1 MKFIITREKLLSA
14 LQNVYGV
21 VEKRQSLPI
30 LSNVLLNLG
39 NEHLSITAT
48 DMEVELVSEV
58 AVGTAK
64 EAGETTVPARKLLS
78 ICKALPQDSEINFS
92 AKDRRASIRSGR
104 SRFSLSTLDAL
115 DFPNTELAS
124 EVVKLVVQPASLK
137 QLLDMTQFAMA
148 HDDVRYYLNGLL
160 LEVDGDRLR
169 LVATD
174 GHRLAKGELRLE
186 QPVEGEFRQAIVP
199 RKAVVEL
206 GRLLSEGNETV
217 ELAVAAQSLQLVL
230 GGVRFSTKLVDG
242 QYPDYRG
249 VIPDLE
255 DNQRILEADRSM
267 LRQGLARAAILSNEK
282 YRTVRIALSAGELK
296 VVANNPEQEEAEEV
310 IDVDYSA
317 ETMEIGFNVTYLL
330 DVLAAIPSDR
340 VRFYFGEA
348 DRSCLVRG
356 LDVDDCEYVVMPIR
370 L

>member
-1 MKFIITREKLLSA
+1 MKFIITRETLLSA

-30 LSNVLLNLG
+30 LSNVLLSLD
-39 NEHLSITAT
+39 EEQLSITAT
-48 DMEVELVSEV
+48 DMEVELVSKI
-58 AVGTAK
+58 AVSAVK
-64 EAGETTVPARKLLS
+64 ETGETTVPARKLLS
-78 ICKALPQDSEINFS
+78 ICKALPADTEINFS
-92 AKDRRASIRSGR
+92 SKDRRASIRAGR

-115 DFPNTELAS
+115 DFPNTEAVS
-124 EVVKLVVQPASLK
+124 EVVKLVVKPGPLK
-137 QLLDMTQFAMA
+137 QLLDTTQFAMA

-160 LEVDGDRLR
+160 LEVDGGTLR

-206 GRLLSEGNETV
+206 GRLLAEGCETV
-217 ELAVAAQSLQLVL
+217 ELAVGAQSLQLAL

-255 DNQRILEADRSM
+255 DNQRILEADRSE

-282 YRTVRIALSAGELK
+282 YRTIRIALADGKLT

-310 IDVDYSA
+310 IDVDYSS
-317 ETMEIGFNVTYLL
+317 ESMEIGFNVTYLL
-330 DVLAAIPSDR
+330 DVLAAIPSEK

-348 DRSCLVRG
+348 DRSCLIKG

>member
-1 MKFIITREKLLSA
+1 MKFIISREKLLYA

-30 LSNVLLNLG
+30 LSNVLLALE

-48 DMEVELVSEV
+48 DMEVELVSRV
-58 AVGTAK
+58 AISAAELT
-64 EAGETTVPARKLLS
+64 GETTIPARKLLS
-78 ICKALPQDSEINFS
+78 ICKALPQDSEIHFS

-104 SRFSLSTLDAL
+104 SRFNLSTLDAL
-115 DFPNTELAS
+115 DFPGTEALS
-124 EVVKLVVQPASLK
+124 QIVKLVVQPGSLK
-137 QLLDMTQFAMA
+137 KLLDMTQFAMA

-160 LEVDGDRLR
+160 LELDGDTLR

-174 GHRLAKGELRLE
+174 GHRLAKGELQLE
-186 QPVEGEFRQAIVP
+186 QLVEGEFRQAIVP

-206 GRLLSEGNETV
+206 GRLLTEGNETV
-217 ELAVAAQSLQLVL
+217 ELAVGGQSLQLAV
-230 GGVRFSTKLVDG
+230 GEVRFTTKLVDG

-255 DNQRILEADRSM
+255 DNQRILEADRAD

-282 YRTVRIALSAGELK
+282 YRTVRLALGAGELT

-317 ETMEIGFNVTYLL
+317 EAMEIGFNVTYLL
-330 DVLAAIPSDR
+330 DVLAAIPSER

-348 DRSCLVRG
+348 DRSCLIRG